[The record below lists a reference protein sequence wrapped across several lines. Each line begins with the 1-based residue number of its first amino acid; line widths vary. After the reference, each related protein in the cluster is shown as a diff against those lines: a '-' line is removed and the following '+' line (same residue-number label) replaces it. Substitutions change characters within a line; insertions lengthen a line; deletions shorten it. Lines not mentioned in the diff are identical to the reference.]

1 MKLVFFRIKVFNR
14 SQALISKFL
23 ATCRAAHH
31 QASCWQ
37 RQRSF
42 GSICQT
48 KSEGMET
55 EEARRQSKEGT
66 GRERRKRQSDWRQE
80 NR

>member
-1 MKLVFFRIKVFNR
+1 MF
-14 SQALISKFL
+14 QFL
-23 ATCRAAHH
+23 ATRRAAHH
-31 QASCWQ
+31 QASRWK

-42 GSICQT
+42 GSICQA

-55 EEARRQSKEGT
+55 EETGRQSKEGA

-80 NR
+80 IR